1 MDHAEICSHFGLRT
15 ADPSPLANPPTEHP
29 TTAMADLVEPTRPQ
43 NAYWLWLRE
52 NRNALAEEAGTGNF
66 SVVGKLAGEKW
77 KAMKDAQKA
86 PFEKQAAE
94 LKATYEKAMEQFV
107 AAGGQKG
114 KRRQE
119 KAAANSEGADNNA
132 KKKAGKN
139 SCAPKRPTNA
149 YVLWRRENRKS
160 KRRQEKA
167 AANSEGADNKAEKKA
182 RKNTSRHC
190 GRQNRPHSHSG
201 YHKMKARVWKAEELA
216 KEAAADAAA
225 QATRAEAQA
234 IRAKELERQL
244 SEERRRMHL
253 LQDTIEWAQTVR
265 RFGGPDVDLRRRTRD
280 LAML

>member
-1 MDHAEICSHFGLRT
+1 MPKSGAGASRGGL
-15 ADPSPLANPPTEHP
+15 LA
-29 TTAMADLVEPTRPQ
+29 
-43 NAYWLWLRE
+43 
-52 NRNALAEEAGTGNF
+52 
-66 SVVGKLAGEKW
+66 
-77 KAMKDAQKA
+77 AQSC
-86 PFEKQAAE
+86 Q
-94 LKATYEKAMEQFV
+94 Q
-107 AAGGQKG
+107 AGGEVGQGLLHLEDAVAVASVGATVINPNMLSRLMQSHK
-114 KRRQE
+114 KKLERRL
-119 KAAANSEGADNNA
+119 AAANSEGADNN
-132 KKKAGKN
+132 
-139 SCAPKRPTNA
+139 
-149 YVLWRRENRKS
+149 
-160 KRRQEKA
+160 
-167 AANSEGADNKAEKKA
+167 AEKKA

-280 LAML
+280 LATYPMELDPGAWLNSHRCLPQQLRLLPALAQLCLAVEASQVSDWHSLLRQ